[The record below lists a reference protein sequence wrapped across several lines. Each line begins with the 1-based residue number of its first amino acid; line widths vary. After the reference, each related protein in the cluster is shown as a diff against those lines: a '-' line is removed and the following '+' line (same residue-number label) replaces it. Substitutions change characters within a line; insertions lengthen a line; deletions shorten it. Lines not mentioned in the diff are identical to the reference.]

1 MGFNLLKL
9 PWTFLGVYKP
19 FAQNKVIETISNILN
34 KYVLKY
40 QNIPIAGD
48 FNMYVLLNAV
58 WGNCPQSGTE
68 VGTH

>member
-1 MGFNLLKL
+1 M
-9 PWTFLGVYKP
+9 VYKP

-48 FNMYVLLNAV
+48 FNMYVLPNAV
-58 WGNCPQSGTE
+58 
-68 VGTH
+68 

>member
-9 PWTFLGVYKP
+9 PWAFLGVYKP

-58 WGNCPQSGTE
+58 
-68 VGTH
+68 